1 MKERGMSVP
10 IRRVLVTGVVAAA
23 VVVPAA
29 AFASGSGSPSGKPSP
44 SAAVGGPAKSPSAAS
59 KVPGRGSRAAA
70 AAKAAGASG
79 KSVPSFTS
87 PTAVAALAR
96 ELGISSSAALHTL
109 QQVVALSGTDGLDST
124 DPAFAAIA
132 HGLGVSPAKLA
143 AALAGVKQA
152 LAGK

>member
-10 IRRVLVTGVVAAA
+10 IRRVLVAGVVAAA
-23 VVVPAA
+23 VAVPAA

-44 SAAVGGPAKSPSAAS
+44 SASVGGPAKSPSAAN
-59 KVPGRGSRAAA
+59 KVPGRGSKL
-70 AAKAAGASG
+70 AAKSAASG

-87 PTAVAALAR
+87 PTAVAALASQ
-96 ELGISSSAALHTL
+96 LGISSSAALHTL
-109 QQVVALSGTDGLDST
+109 QQVVALSGPDGLDST

-132 HGLGVSPAKLA
+132 HGLGVSPARLA